1 MSLLACSLSGG
12 ELAPSVAWGRAG
24 GVAWVFCPPLVGAE
38 RREYAQYPAFA
49 SQHPAFAPKR
59 RSDFFG
65 LFVSFGSRIS
75 LTEETGSY
83 F

>member
-1 MSLLACSLSGG
+1 MSLLARSLSGG

-49 SQHPAFAPKR
+49 PNTLLLLQR
-59 RSDFFG
+59 GD
-65 LFVSFGSRIS
+65 RIF
-75 LTEETGSY
+75 LVCLYLLGPE
-83 F
+83 FP